1 MISIIIPAY
10 NHERKISRCIESIL
24 DQSLKNFELLI
35 SDDCSA
41 DKTYDIAKSYENKD
55 HRIKV
60 FKQEKN
66 LGPSGNTNFLTLKAK
81 YDYLS
86 IVASDDFLEKDKL
99 ERQLKFMS
107 NENLDFTF
115 TNVNVL
121 NENISRTKATEKLRI
136 NTENLFNK
144 NFDTNKY
151 NITDQTIKFFFNNG
165 NFICGPT
172 LICKTKIAK
181 NNLWNEKYLQLQDYA
196 NWIDWIGKGFKIG
209 ILKIKLYNYV
219 LDTNLSSPVNK
230 GIINLSSLERVK
242 ILERFLSYPYK
253 LKLFIFDKN
262 EENFEKI
269 NETNINFHI
278 CKKAILSDNED
289 LKIFGCLN
297 ILNYLNSEN
306 QHDIFG
312 YIKNYY
318 YLEEY
323 LSFKNQL
330 SEKVT
335 LENFDEKKY
344 AKFNKDIY
352 KAYKNDY
359 KKIKNHFLKFG
370 RYEKRRQFK

>member
-10 NHERKISRCIESIL
+10 NHEKKISRCIESIL

-35 SDDCSA
+35 NDDCSA

-55 HRIKV
+55 RRIKV

-99 ERQLKFMS
+99 ERQLKFMT

-115 TNVNVL
+115 TNANVL
-121 NENISRTKATEKLRI
+121 NENSSRIKITEKFRV
-136 NTENLFNK
+136 NTENLFNQ
-144 NFDTNKY
+144 NLDTNKN
-151 NITDQTIKFFFNNG
+151 NITDQIIKFFFNHG
-165 NFICGPT
+165 NFICAPT
-172 LICKTKIAK
+172 LLCKAKIAK
-181 NNLWNEKYLQLQDYA
+181 NNLFEKKYLQLQDYA
-196 NWIDWIGKGFKIG
+196 SWIDWIGKGFKIG
-209 ILKIKLYNYV
+209 ILNIKLYNYV
-219 LDTNLSSPVNK
+219 LDKNLSSPFSK
-230 GIINLSSLERVK
+230 GKINLSSLERIK

-253 LKLFIFDKN
+253 LKLLIFDKN
-262 EENFEKI
+262 EKYYEKI
-269 NETNINFHI
+269 NETNVNFHI
-278 CKKAILSDNED
+278 CKKAILSDNLD
-289 LKIFGCLN
+289 LKMFGCLN

-306 QHDIFG
+306 QYEIFNL
-312 YIKNYY
+312 IKKNYFLEK
-318 YLEEY
+318 YLFCEN
-323 LSFKNQL
+323 LL
-330 SEKVT
+330 SERVT
-335 LENFDEKKY
+335 LKNFDAKKY

-359 KKIKNHFLKFG
+359 KKVKSHFLKFG